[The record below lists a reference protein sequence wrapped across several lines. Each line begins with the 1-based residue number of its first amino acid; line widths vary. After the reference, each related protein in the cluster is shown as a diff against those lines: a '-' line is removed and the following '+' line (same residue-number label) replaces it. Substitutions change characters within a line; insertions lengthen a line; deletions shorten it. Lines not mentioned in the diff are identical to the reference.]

1 MVHCGG
7 HDHRTDSHDR
17 PRLGHVVSEPANQ
30 QPSQPL
36 APEAILDAAE
46 EVLRRYGPAKA
57 SVLDVARALGVSHGS
72 VYRHFASKAALR
84 DAVTERWLQRVSAP
98 LAEVVQRR
106 GKAAIRLH
114 DWLVLL
120 ATSKQAIATDDP
132 ELFATFHELTL
143 ASRDVVA
150 AHIDH
155 LADQLARIVADGIA
169 TGEFAPADPAILG
182 RAVLHATARFHH
194 PALAGEWGDQP
205 RLAADLE
212 AVYTLLLHGLA
223 TR

>member
-1 MVHCGG
+1 MVHGG
-7 HDHRTDSHDR
+7 ARDRRTERDYCLQ
-17 PRLGHVVSEPANQ
+17 LGYVVSEPVN
-30 QPSQPL
+30 QPL
-36 APEAILDAAE
+36 AAETILDTAE

-57 SVLDVARALGVSHGS
+57 SVVDVARALGVSHGS

-84 DAVTERWLQRVSAP
+84 DAVTDRWLQRVSAP
-98 LAEVVQRR
+98 LEEVVQRR
-106 GKAAIRLH
+106 GKASARLH

-132 ELFATFHELTL
+132 ELFATFHQLTL
-143 ASRDVVA
+143 ASREVVA
-150 AHIDH
+150 AHVDH

-169 TGEFAPADPAILG
+169 AGEFAPGDPSVVG

-194 PALAGEWGDQP
+194 PALAGEWGDQA

-212 AVYTLLLHGLA
+212 EVYALLLHGLV

>member
-1 MVHCGG
+1 M
-7 HDHRTDSHDR
+7 T
-17 PRLGHVVSEPANQ
+17 EPASVPAHQ

-36 APEAILDAAE
+36 APETILDTAE

-57 SVLDVARALGVSHGS
+57 SVVDVARALGVSHGS
-72 VYRHFASKAALR
+72 VYRHFASKAVLR

-98 LAEVVQRR
+98 LEKVVQRR
-106 GKAAIRLH
+106 GKASARLH

-132 ELFATFHELTL
+132 ELFATFHQLTL
-143 ASRDVVA
+143 ASREVVA
-150 AHIDH
+150 AHVDH

-169 TGEFAPADPAILG
+169 AGEFAPGDPAVIG

-194 PALAGEWGDQP
+194 PALAGEWGDQA

-212 AVYTLLLHGLA
+212 AVYALLLNGLA